1 MKSLYIYLFNLFNI
15 ASALINFRSSNT
27 PREYP
32 FHTIEMA
39 PYHPKIHGYSNIG
52 FLGDI
57 HAKGVP
63 IATKI
68 IDVLAYNKR
77 NVRKEIADELFKIS
91 NPTSNV
97 IDLGS
102 STGMMTTSLWDAGFK
117 NLSALDASPQM
128 LKYAKM
134 RLPKEVDL
142 VLGNAGIDVPV
153 GDIYV
158 CSFVM
163 HELPSVAR
171 NAILKNVYDKMSD
184 DGMLLIVDIHQ
195 TYTPKEVMLQGEP
208 FCLDYIKN
216 FDEEIRNSDFKVE
229 SKTWIKNHVQTW
241 WCTKEN
247 NNIILQPP
255 MTLMG

>member
-1 MKSLYIYLFNLFNI
+1 MKSLYISLFYLINLT
-15 ASALINFRSSNT
+15 SGLINFRNSNT

-68 IDVLAYNKR
+68 IDILAYNKR
-77 NVRKEIADELFKIS
+77 NVRQEIADKLFKIS
-91 NPTSNV
+91 DPTSNV
-97 IDLGS
+97 VDLGS
-102 STGMMTTSLWDAGFK
+102 STGMMTTSLWNAGFK
-117 NLSALDASPQM
+117 NLTALDTSPQM

-142 VLGNAGIDVPV
+142 VLGNAGLDVPPS
-153 GDIYV
+153 DIYV

-163 HELPSVAR
+163 HELPSIAR
-171 NAILKNVYDKMSD
+171 KAILKNVYDNMNEK
-184 DGMLLIVDIHQ
+184 GMLLIVDIHQ

-216 FDEEIRNSDFKVE
+216 FNDEIKNSNFNVE
-229 SKTWIKNHVQTW
+229 SETWIENHVQTW

-247 NNIILQPP
+247 NIILPP
-255 MTLMG
+255 PITLMG

>member
-1 MKSLYIYLFNLFNI
+1 MKSFYTYLFHLI
-15 ASALINFRSSNT
+15 QITSALINFRGGNL

-68 IDVLAYNKR
+68 IDILAYNNR
-77 NVRKEIADELFKIS
+77 NVRQEIADELFKRV
-91 NPTSNV
+91 NQKSNV

-102 STGMMTTSLWDAGFK
+102 STGMMTTCLWNAGFK

-142 VLGNAGIDVPV
+142 VLGNAGLQVPS
-153 GDIYV
+153 GDSYV

-171 NAILKNVYDKMSD
+171 KAILKNVYDNMSEN
-184 DGMLLIVDIHQ
+184 GMLLVIDIHQ

-208 FCLDYIKN
+208 FCLDYIQNFNDEIKN
-216 FDEEIRNSDFKVE
+216 TDFKVE
-229 SKTWIKNHVQTW
+229 SKTWIENHVQTW
-241 WCTKEN
+241 WCTKGDLDSPSVRES
-247 NNIILQPP
+247 
-255 MTLMG
+255 